1 MTSMRGSRK
10 SLSRN
15 ILRAATRRRWGH
27 LNKRELMEAIMFKKL
42 GVPTLVLGTA
52 LTLLTPFAA
61 LARHHDRDD
70 EARESI
76 RHEQR
81 EHQRHF
87 RGGYFYYGPS
97 YTYDP

>member
-1 MTSMRGSRK
+1 
-10 SLSRN
+10 
-15 ILRAATRRRWGH
+15 
-27 LNKRELMEAIMFKKL
+27 MFKKF

-52 LTLLTPFAA
+52 LTLLSPFTA

-97 YTYDP
+97 YTYDPFYDTGGYFDRWGRWHPYARGYYDAWGFWHPYGW